1 MGLSP
6 RHGTNRESNK
16 AYTGGINMGTFA
28 FKMPDIGEGVV
39 EGEVVEWMVAVGD
52 VVKEDDPILSVMTDK
67 ATVEIPSPVDGKVTK
82 VIGEAGDILPV
93 GVVCI
98 EFEVDGAGNA
108 SASEEAPTKKEAEPA
123 KEEPKATPAPTP
135 APKAAAE
142 TPPAPTPA
150 PAMAPVPRAP
160 GTKALASPAVRQRAR
175 EANISLDHVS
185 GSGPA
190 GRISHADLDTHIA
203 GGASGASRSAPV
215 GGRARVQLNG
225 TEAMKVIG
233 LRRKIADSM
242 IASYSTIPH
251 FSYFEEVDVTALEE
265 LRQHLNATRPEG
277 APKLTYLPFIMQAL
291 VRALAERPECN
302 ALYDDE
308 ANIVTRHEAI
318 NLGIATQTDRGLF
331 VPVVKHVEAMD
342 IWQSATEMGRVT
354 SATRDGKAGVE
365 DLSGSTFTIT
375 SLGRLGGLGATPII
389 NKPEVGILGV
399 HNAKDRAVVR
409 NGAVVIRRM
418 MNLSSSWDHRVVD
431 GHDGA
436 TLVQLVKTYLE
447 NPATIFM

>member
-1 MGLSP
+1 
-6 RHGTNRESNK
+6 
-16 AYTGGINMGTFA
+16 MGTYA
-28 FKMPDIGEGVV
+28 FKLPDIGEGVV
-39 EGEVVEWMVAVGD
+39 EGEVVEWMVSVGD

-82 VIGEAGDILPV
+82 IIGEPGDILPV
-93 GVVCI
+93 GEVCI

-108 SASEEAPTKKEAEPA
+108 SASAEEAEPKPEPVAEPIPA
-123 KEEPKATPAPTP
+123 KEEVKPEPVVEKAPEPVAAATPVAR
-135 APKAAAE
+135 AA
-142 TPPAPTPA
+142 
-150 PAMAPVPRAP
+150 

-175 EANISLDHVS
+175 EANIDLQIVA
-185 GSGPA
+185 GSGPG
-190 GRISHADLDTHIA
+190 GRISHADLDRHIA
-203 GGASGASRSAPV
+203 GGASGASTFAPV
-215 GGRARVQLNG
+215 GATTKTKLTG
-225 TEAMKVIG
+225 TEDVKVIG

-242 IASYSTIPH
+242 MSSYSTIAH
-251 FSYFEEVDVTALEE
+251 FSYFEEVDITALEE
-265 LRQHLNATRPEG
+265 LRQHLNSTRPEG

-291 VRALAERPECN
+291 VKALKESPECN

-308 ANIVTRHEAI
+308 ANVVTRHQAI
-318 NLGIATQTDRGLF
+318 HLGIATQTDRGLY

-342 IWQSATEMGRVT
+342 IWQSASEMVRVT
-354 SATRDGKAGVE
+354 SATREGKASADE
-365 DLSGSTFTIT
+365 LSGSTFTIT

-399 HNAKDRAVVR
+399 HNAKERAVVR
-409 NGAVVIRRM
+409 NGQIVVRRM

-436 TLVQLVKTYLE
+436 TLVQKVKTLLE

>member
-1 MGLSP
+1 M
-6 RHGTNRESNK
+6 
-16 AYTGGINMGTFA
+16 NMGTFA

-67 ATVEIPSPVDGKVTK
+67 ATVEIPSPVDGTVTK
-82 VIGEAGDILPV
+82 VVGEAGDILPV

-98 EFEVDGAGNA
+98 EFEVEGAGNA
-108 SASEEAPTKKEAEPA
+108 SASDDAPAAKEAPAPAA
-123 KEEPKATPAPTP
+123 KESQPEPTPEVAPAPTP
-135 APKAAAE
+135 APKAAA
-142 TPPAPTPA
+142 TPA
-150 PAMAPVPRAP
+150 PAAAPVARAP

-175 EANISLDHVS
+175 EANISLDHVA

-190 GRISHADLDTHIA
+190 GRISHADLDAHIA
-203 GGASGASRSAPV
+203 GGAAGASRAAPM
-215 GGRARVQLNG
+215 GGRARTELNG

-242 IASYSTIPH
+242 IASYSSIPH

-291 VRALAERPECN
+291 VKALAQRPECN

-308 ANIVTRHEAI
+308 ANVVTRHEAI

-354 SATRDGKAGVE
+354 GATREGKAGVE
-365 DLSGSTFTIT
+365 DLTGSTFTIT

-436 TLVQLVKTYLE
+436 SLVQLVKTYLE

>member
-1 MGLSP
+1 
-6 RHGTNRESNK
+6 
-16 AYTGGINMGTFA
+16 MGTFA

-52 VVKEDDPILSVMTDK
+52 TVKEDDPILSVMTDK
-67 ATVEIPSPVDGKVTK
+67 ATVEIPSPVDGTVTK
-82 VIGEAGDILPV
+82 IVGEAGDILPV

-98 EFEVDGAGNA
+98 EFEVDGSGNA
-108 SASEEAPTKKEAEPA
+108 SASEEAPAEEAAPEPEKE
-123 KEEPKATPAPTP
+123 ATPAAVP
-135 APKAAAE
+135 APAPAPA
-142 TPPAPTPA
+142 PAPTTA
-150 PAMAPVPRAP
+150 SVTAPVARAP

-175 EANISLDHVS
+175 EANISLDHVA
-185 GSGPA
+185 GSGPG

-203 GGASGASRSAPV
+203 GGAAGASRARPM
-215 GGRARVQLNG
+215 GGRERTELNG
-225 TEAMKVIG
+225 TETMKVIG

-291 VRALAERPECN
+291 VKALAERPECN
-302 ALYDDE
+302 AVYDDE
-308 ANIVTRHEAI
+308 ANVVTRHEAI

-342 IWQSATEMGRVT
+342 IWQSASEMVRVT
-354 SATRDGKAGVE
+354 GATREGKAGVE
-365 DLSGSTFTIT
+365 DLTGSTFTIT

-399 HNAKDRAVVR
+399 HNATDRAVVR
-409 NGAVVIRRM
+409 NGSVVIRRM

-436 TLVQLVKTYLE
+436 SLVQLVKTYLE